1 MCGLAS
7 LIEIIEEN
15 VDFEAFTL
23 FLMQLALA
31 IGILT
36 VMFFIYQIM
45 KKTEIRTGASSLRS
59 KLFLLSIVLF
69 FLYVPLFFGYKL
81 AKIEEFGLT
90 DEEEDPLYRLGFLV
104 LAIGGLI
111 AFISVISFYGSVYKT
126 DMPLD
131 AALFYTLLGELK
143 VTLGGPAEK
152 MMHRAGQK
160 YGKKMVEKISAPEYE
175 DPLEFYVKKIETSMF
190 GRIKNLSKR
199 GEGRLLIN
207 FSHDPRVKSIME
219 DNLPCSFIKGYL
231 EGVANQIHGGE
242 YEATETTCQTKGQE
256 FCTFEVGPKTTPG

>member
-1 MCGLAS
+1 MAS

-15 VDFEAFTL
+15 VDFETFTL
-23 FLMQLALA
+23 FLMQLVLA

-36 VMFFIYQIM
+36 AMFFIYKIM
-45 KKTEIRTGASSLRS
+45 KKTEIRVGVSSLRS
-59 KLFLLSIVLF
+59 KLFLLSIVVF
-69 FLYVPLFFGYKL
+69 FFYAPLFFGYKL

-90 DEEEDPLYRLGFLV
+90 EDHEDPLYRLGFLV
-104 LAIGGLI
+104 LAIGALI
-111 AFISVISFYGSVYKT
+111 AFISIISFYGSVYKA

-131 AALFYTLLGELK
+131 AALLYIMLGELK
-143 VTLGGPAEK
+143 ATLGGPAEK
-152 MMHRAGQK
+152 MIHRAGQK
-160 YGKKMVEKISAPEYE
+160 YAEKMIEKTSAPEYE

-190 GRIKNLSKR
+190 GKIKKLSKR

-207 FSHDPRVKSIME
+207 FSHDPRIKNVME
-219 DNLPCSFIKGYL
+219 GGLPCPFIKGYL
-231 EGVANQIHGGE
+231 EGVAKQIHGGE

>member
-1 MCGLAS
+1 VFGLAS

-36 VMFFIYQIM
+36 AMFFIYRII
-45 KKTEIRTGASSLRS
+45 KKTEIRVGVSSLRS

-69 FLYVPLFFGYKL
+69 FFYAPLFFGHKL
-81 AKIEEFGLT
+81 AQIEEFGLT
-90 DEEEDPLYRLGFLV
+90 EDHEDPLYRLGFLV
-104 LAIGGLI
+104 LAIGAII
-111 AFISVISFYGSVYKT
+111 AFISIISFYGSVYKA

-131 AALFYTLLGELK
+131 AILFYTMVGELK
-143 VTLGGPAEK
+143 AALGGPAER

-160 YGKKMVEKISAPEYE
+160 YGEKMIERTSAPEYE
-175 DPLEFYVKKIETSMF
+175 DPLVFYIKKMETSMF
-190 GRIKNLSKR
+190 GKVKKISKR

-207 FSHDPRVKSIME
+207 FSHDPRIKNIME
-219 DNLPCSFIKGYL
+219 GGLPDPFIKGYL
-231 EGVANQIHGGE
+231 EGVAKKIHGVE
-242 YEATETTCQTKGQE
+242 YEAVETTCQAKGQE
-256 FCTFEVGPKTTPG
+256 FCTFEIGPKTKPG